1 MKNKIHTVE
10 RRLNKMNETN
20 VKGAKPDY
28 KGRLEVSAWENTDKN
43 GNLYLS
49 VKISNRAILFPNK
62 DERPTYEIEQKEIED
77 IF

>member
-1 MKNKIHTVE
+1 
-10 RRLNKMNETN
+10 MNETN